1 MNELVPTRI
10 VDRNGKITT
19 VHKRTMLAPSG
30 RTRLEK
36 VVLTDPATKECE
48 ALFAAVDKRLI
59 EMGLGFGTN
68 RRSGLLGCSHTMPKE
83 QLQQTLR
90 LLNSYLADQ
99 LLVDHIQRQNTR
111 FSEQRFGQWLAVMDR
126 TTSALTEMNDYGDV
140 ARSPKYTLS
149 AVSEAIMGVMALK
162 ENNEVARD
170 FTDEQVDG
178 LVMTTLVVR
187 HLRGTG
193 LRINSYSDVYDDHTE
208 HHTTAVMDL
217 YLRHPESLDH
227 IEGIADTEGIVRF
240 TELEQIMDEQHPTAL
255 ISGVL

>member
-1 MNELVPTRI
+1 MTELVPTRI

-19 VHKRTMLAPSG
+19 VHKRTLLGPSG
-30 RTRLEK
+30 RTRLES

-48 ALFAAVDKRLI
+48 VLFAAVDKRLI
-59 EMGLGFGTN
+59 EMGFGFGNN
-68 RRSGLLGCSHTMPKE
+68 RRSELLGCSHTMQKE

-111 FSEQRFGQWLAVMDR
+111 FSERRFNQWLAAMDR
-126 TTSALTEMNDYGDV
+126 TTSALTELNDYGDV

-149 AVSEAIMGVMALK
+149 AVSEAIMGVLALK
-162 ENNEVARD
+162 ENNEVARG

-187 HLRGTG
+187 KLRGSG
-193 LRINSYSDVYDDHTE
+193 LRIDSYSDVYDDYTE
-208 HHTTAVMDL
+208 HRTTAVMDL
-217 YLRHPESLDH
+217 YLRHPESLDR
-227 IEGIADTEGIVRF
+227 IEEIADTEGIVRF